1 MTNAFSLDERIV
13 ALMLIAGAFHVAQH
27 PLGYE
32 AEAVFGMRVRD
43 AHRDGM
49 RGAGD
54 LAFAA
59 LQREGYA
66 PYWSEGGNVRTIQL
80 GTIQHGTTRPPAY
93 ARAA

>member
-1 MTNAFSLDERIV
+1 MTNTFSLDERIV
-13 ALMLIAGAFHVAQH
+13 ALMLIAGAFQVAQR

-49 RGAGD
+49 RGANE

-66 PYWSEGGNVRTIQL
+66 PFWSEQGNVRAIRL
-80 GTIQHGTTRPPAY
+80 GTSPAPID